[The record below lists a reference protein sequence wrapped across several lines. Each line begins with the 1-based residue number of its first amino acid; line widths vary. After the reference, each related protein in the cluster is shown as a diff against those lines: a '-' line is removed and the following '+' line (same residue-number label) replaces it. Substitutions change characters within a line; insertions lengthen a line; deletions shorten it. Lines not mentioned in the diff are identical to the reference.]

1 MKKLA
6 AVALTGFLAIPFLA
20 MARHLDL
27 QDADDT
33 RGLLDVQLVEVTGG
47 GNNPRWKVST
57 FARWSERDV
66 WDTGFVLVR
75 LDSFG
80 TGRADYYALVR
91 SNGRELSG
99 HLFRDREKQPDRRL
113 RSVQVQRDGR
123 RSVSVV
129 VELNRLKRRGTKE
142 YSWFVQTLFSS
153 DNCRSVCIDRVPDRG
168 KVAEPGAGPAPTPS
182 LSPLPT
188 PSP

>member
-6 AVALTGFLAIPFLA
+6 AVALAGLLAIPFLA
-20 MARHLDL
+20 SARHLDL
-27 QDADDT
+27 RDPDDT
-33 RGLLDVQLVEVTGG
+33 RGLLDVRLVEVTGG
-47 GNNPRWKVST
+47 RNNPRWKVST

-75 LDSFG
+75 LDTFG

-91 SNGRELSG
+91 SNGRKLSG
-99 HLFRDREKQPDRRL
+99 HLFRDRRKKPDRRL
-113 RSVQVQRDGR
+113 RSVRVRRDGR
-123 RSVSVV
+123 RSVNIV
-129 VELNRLKRRGTKE
+129 VELNRLKRRDNKE

-153 DNCRSVCIDRVPDRG
+153 GNCSSVCIDRVPDRG
-168 KVAEPGAGPAPTPS
+168 KVAEPGTRPNPTPS